1 MLPES
6 GWPEKGGKTMPDNN
20 EQDLGPRILGA
31 RLTVYHLLDAFLDP
45 SVTECDICRVYN
57 LTPQQAAAAR
67 SYELRNPDTVLAQH
81 LKIEEKL
88 AAENP
93 PQVREATER
102 AMATFKSF
110 KDWLAQRQAANH
122 EEDKQ
127 ARPGQLPTFK
137 EWLAEQERDDQGAMA
152 CSAQRRGART
162 PLR

>member
-1 MLPES
+1 MPE
-6 GWPEKGGKTMPDNN
+6 GDWLKKGGERMPDND
-20 EQDLGPRILGA
+20 EQALGPNILGT

-57 LTPQQAAAAR
+57 LTPQQVAAAR
-67 SYELRNPDTVLAQH
+67 AYVLGNPETVLAQH

-88 AAENP
+88 VAKNP
-93 PQVREATER
+93 PQVREAAER

-110 KDWLAQRQAANH
+110 KDWLAQRQAAKH

-137 EWLAEQERDDQGAMA
+137 EWLAEQER
-152 CSAQRRGART
+152 R
-162 PLR
+162 